1 VDDYRT
7 VNRLL
12 WDERGPVHAVSA
24 DYGVERFV
32 ADPAH
37 LSDVVRFDL
46 PLLGDVSGLNGI
58 HLQCHIGTD
67 TLSLHRLGAHMS
79 GLDFS
84 GASLAQAR
92 QLAGR
97 AGADID
103 YRESDV
109 YQAAEVFQQQSFD
122 LVFTGIGA
130 LCWLPDICAWARV
143 VVELLKPG
151 GRLFL
156 RDSHPMWAA
165 TGDPR
170 PDGLITLE
178 YSYFGA
184 AAPLVWDEP
193 GTYVATEHEFVHTR
207 ELIWHHGLGEI
218 VQALIDAGIAITGLV
233 EHQSIPWEARPGEM
247 TRGSDG
253 EHRLVSRPERLPLSY
268 TLQGIKQASIDNPRS
283 SS

>member
-1 VDDYRT
+1 MDDYLT
-7 VNRLL
+7 VNRLR
-12 WDERGPVHAVSA
+12 WDERGPVHAA
-24 DYGVERFV
+24 APDYGVEQFV
-32 ADPAH
+32 ADPTF
-37 LSDVVRFDL
+37 LSQVVRFDL
-46 PLLGDVSGLNGI
+46 PLLGDISGCNGI

-67 TLSLHRLGAHMS
+67 TLSLHRLGARMS

-97 AGADID
+97 AGADIE
-103 YRESDV
+103 YREADV
-109 YQAAEVFQQQSFD
+109 YLAAEVFEPRSFD

-130 LCWLPDICAWARV
+130 LCWLPDIVAWARV
-143 VVELLKPG
+143 VADLLKPG

-178 YSYFGA
+178 YRYFAA
-184 AAPLVWDEP
+184 AAPLVFDEP
-193 GTYVATEHEFVHTR
+193 GTYVATEHEFAHTR

-218 VQALIDAGIAITGLV
+218 VQSLIDAGITITGLV

-247 TRGSDG
+247 TVGADG
-253 EHRLVSRPERLPLSY
+253 EYRLRNGPERLPLSF
-268 TLQGIKQASIDNPRS
+268 TLQGVKQAG
-283 SS
+283 